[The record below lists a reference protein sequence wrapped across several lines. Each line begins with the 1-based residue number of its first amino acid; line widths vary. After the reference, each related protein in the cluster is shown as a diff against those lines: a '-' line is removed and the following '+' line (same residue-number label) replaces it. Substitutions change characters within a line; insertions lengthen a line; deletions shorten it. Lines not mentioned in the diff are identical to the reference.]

1 MNGEL
6 DEASSFSVRVDG
18 VTGKENGV
26 LALCWLQ
33 LRRGEEGKANVKE
46 IKNPVFVQAN
56 AAEHSF
62 VIKRQLNESVLHLAR
77 VAFGCLSALWHRHG

>member
-1 MNGEL
+1 MGAVTLNGEL

-26 LALCWLQ
+26 LTLCWFQ
-33 LRRGEEGKANVKE
+33 LCCGEGRTSNMKE
-46 IKNPVFVQAN
+46 MKNPVFVQAN

-62 VIKRQLNESVLHLAR
+62 IIKRHKETA
-77 VAFGCLSALWHRHG
+77 